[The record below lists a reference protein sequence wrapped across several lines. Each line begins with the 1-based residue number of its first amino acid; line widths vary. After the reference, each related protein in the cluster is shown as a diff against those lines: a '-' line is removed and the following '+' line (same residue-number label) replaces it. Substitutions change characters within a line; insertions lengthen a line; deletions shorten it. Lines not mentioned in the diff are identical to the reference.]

1 MQNKATDLFSD
12 WAEIGK
18 DQGMANAH
26 EPAVTEILST
36 TIHNRNKPFSFIDAG
51 CGNGWVV
58 RKVRSNSLCESAC
71 GVDGAKAMIDNAREI
86 DPDGE

>member
-26 EPAVTEILST
+26 EPAVNEILST
-36 TIHNRNKPFSFIDAG
+36 TIDDRNKPFSFIF
-51 CGNGWVV
+51 N
-58 RKVRSNSLCESAC
+58 
-71 GVDGAKAMIDNAREI
+71 
-86 DPDGE
+86 

>member
-36 TIHNRNKPFSFIDAG
+36 TIDDRNKPFSFIDAG
-51 CGNGWVV
+51 CG
-58 RKVRSNSLCESAC
+58 K
-71 GVDGAKAMIDNAREI
+71 
-86 DPDGE
+86 